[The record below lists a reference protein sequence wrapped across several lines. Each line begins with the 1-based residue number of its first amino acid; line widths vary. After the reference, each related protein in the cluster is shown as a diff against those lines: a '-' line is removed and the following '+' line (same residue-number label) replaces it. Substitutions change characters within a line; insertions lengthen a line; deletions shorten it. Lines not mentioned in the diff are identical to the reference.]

1 MSRGDGKLRS
11 PGSSQAI
18 DLTDPNTPISLLDHQ
33 WREFE
38 AEVIPLAA
46 PEIQREEMKRAFYA
60 GAQGV
65 LNTVNDAF
73 NDGLPPDE
81 VGKVL
86 PAIGV
91 EIDRFAQVIA
101 ARKEGKRH

>member
-1 MSRGDGKLRS
+1 MKRLRS
-11 PGSSQAI
+11 PGSSQPI

-33 WREFE
+33 WRSFQD
-38 AEVIPLAA
+38 EVIPLAA
-46 PEIQREEMKRAFYA
+46 PEVQREEMRRAFYA
-60 GAQGV
+60 GAQAV

-73 NDGLPPDE
+73 AEGLPAEE

-91 EIDRFAQVIA
+91 EVDRFVQRVA
-101 ARKEGKRH
+101 ALKEGKPH

>member
-18 DLTDPNTPISLLDHQ
+18 DLTDPNTHISLLDHQ
-33 WREFE
+33 WRSFE
-38 AEVIPLAA
+38 EEVLPFSIG
-46 PEIQREEMKRAFYA
+46 EIQRNEMKRAFYA

-73 NDGLPPDE
+73 AEGLPPDE

-91 EIDRFAQVIA
+91 EVDRFAMAIA
-101 ARKEGKRH
+101 ARSEGKQH

>member
-1 MSRGDGKLRS
+1 MSRLRS
-11 PGSSQAI
+11 PGSSQPI

-33 WREFE
+33 WRQFQD
-38 AEVIPLAA
+38 EVIPLAA
-46 PEIQREEMKRAFYA
+46 PELQREEMRRAFYA
-60 GAQGV
+60 GAQAV

-73 NDGLPPDE
+73 SEGLPPEE

-91 EIDRFAQVIA
+91 EIDRYACGLA

>member
-33 WREFE
+33 WRSFE

-46 PEIQREEMKRAFYA
+46 GDVQRQEMKRAFFA
-60 GAQGV
+60 GAQAV
-65 LNTVNDAF
+65 LFNVNDAF
-73 NDGLPPDE
+73 AEGLPDDE

-91 EIDRFAQVIA
+91 EIERFVASIVPRVQ
-101 ARKEGKRH
+101 GKSH

>member
-11 PGSSQAI
+11 PGSSQPI
-18 DLTDPNTPISLLDHQ
+18 DLTDPQTPLSLLDHQ
-33 WREFE
+33 WRAFKDH
-38 AEVIPLAA
+38 VIPLAI
-46 PEIQREEMKRAFYA
+46 PEVQVQEMKRAFYA

-65 LNTVNDAF
+65 LHAIDDAF
-73 NDGLPPDE
+73 AEGLPPEE

-91 EIDRFAQVIA
+91 EIDRFAAQLD
-101 ARKEGKRH
+101 ARAEGKAH

>member
-1 MSRGDGKLRS
+1 VSRGDGRLRS

-33 WREFE
+33 WRSFE

-46 PEIQREEMKRAFYA
+46 PEVQREEMRRAFYA

-73 NDGLPPDE
+73 AEGLPAEE

-91 EIDRFAQVIA
+91 EIDRFAQTVL
-101 ARKEGKRH
+101 ARREGKAH